1 MEQQLASLYQLPKK
15 MITDATKIKIALA
28 DDHILLRNALAKL
41 INGFA
46 NCEVIMEVANGREFI
61 GQLKPGKIP
70 DVILLDLNMPGMD
83 GYETAGWLKENY
95 PGIHILMLTMYDS
108 EQALIRLLQQGVKGF
123 LKKDIHP
130 AELSFAINAVMQS
143 GFYYSQHISG
153 KMANLFRS
161 RNGNGIALEKALL
174 TDQEIDFLRFASSDL
189 TYKEIAMK
197 MKLNPRAV
205 DSLRDHLFDK
215 LEVKSR
221 VGLAMY
227 AIRQGIVAF

>member
-1 MEQQLASLYQLPKK
+1 MNTQTE
-15 MITDATKIKIALA
+15 KIKIALV
-28 DDHILLRNALAKL
+28 DDHVLLRNALGKL
-41 INGFA
+41 INNFT
-46 NCEVIMEVANGREFI
+46 NCEVVMELSNGIELI
-61 GQLKPGKIP
+61 EQIKPNKEP

-83 GYETAGWLKENY
+83 GYATASWVRENY
-95 PGIHILMLTMYDS
+95 PGIHVLMLTMYDS

-161 RNGNGIALEKALL
+161 RNGNGLALEKALL
-174 TDQEIDFLRFASSDL
+174 TDQEIDFLRFAASDL

>member
-1 MEQQLASLYQLPKK
+1 MIQETKK
-15 MITDATKIKIALA
+15 TKIALV
-28 DDHILLRNALAKL
+28 DDHVLLRNALGKL
-41 INGFA
+41 IGGFS
-46 NCEVIMEVANGREFI
+46 NCEVVIEVSNGKELMEHI
-61 GQLKPGKIP
+61 KPGKLP
-70 DVILLDLNMPGMD
+70 DVVLLDLNMPGMD
-83 GYETAGWLKENY
+83 GYATAGWIRENF
-95 PGIHILMLTMYDS
+95 PEIHVLMLTMYDS
-108 EQALIRLLQQGVKGF
+108 EQALIRLLQHGVKGF

-130 AELSFAINAVMQS
+130 AELSYAINAVMQS

>member
-1 MEQQLASLYQLPKK
+1 MK
-15 MITDATKIKIALA
+15 ATIDKIKIVLA
-28 DDHILLRNALAKL
+28 DDHVLLRNALARL
-41 INGFA
+41 INSFST
-46 NCEVIMEVANGREFI
+46 CEVILEVSNGRELTESI
-61 GQLKPGKIP
+61 KPNHLP
-70 DVILLDLNMPGMD
+70 DVVLLDLNMPEMD
-83 GYETAGWLKENY
+83 GYETATWLKVHFPE
-95 PGIHILMLTMYDS
+95 IHILMLTMYDS

-174 TDQEIDFLRFASSDL
+174 TDQEIDFLRSAASDL